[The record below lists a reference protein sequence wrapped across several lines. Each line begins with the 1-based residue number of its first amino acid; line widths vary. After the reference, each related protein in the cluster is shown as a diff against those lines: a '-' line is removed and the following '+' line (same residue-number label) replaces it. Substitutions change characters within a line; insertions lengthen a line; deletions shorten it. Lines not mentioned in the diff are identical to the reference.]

1 MLKVFSKNS
10 SYKLTY
16 FNARGRAEVA
26 RLCLAAAGIKYEN
39 VRVEQADWPTLKPSK
54 NIYLIF

>member
-1 MLKVFSKNS
+1 MLKET
-10 SYKLTY
+10 LTY

-26 RLCLAAAGIKYEN
+26 RLCLAAAGIKYED

-54 NIYLIF
+54 NICKRKLLGE